1 MGASVTDKVWAQLG
15 GVPVL
20 LHSLRAF
27 ERAPSVGSIVVV
39 VRADTLHAT
48 RALVERHGLRK
59 VAAVVVGG
67 ERRQDSVLAG
77 LNAVERA
84 EIVLVH
90 DAARP
95 LIDQD
100 TIERGV
106 ALAREHGAAVPAVPV
121 RDTIKRVVDGRVVE
135 TPSRA
140 ELWAA
145 LTPQC
150 FRLELLR
157 RAHAESADDATDDCV
172 LVERLGHPVVA
183 YPSSPRNIKI
193 TVADDLRIAEALLG
207 GG

>member
-1 MGASVTDKVWAQLG
+1 MGAVVPDKVWADLG

-27 ERAPSVGSIVVV
+27 ERAPSVGAVVLV
-39 VRADTLHAT
+39 VREETLDSA
-48 RALVERHGLRK
+48 RRLVEGDGLGK

-77 LNAVERA
+77 LNAVGAA
-84 EIVLVH
+84 EVVLVH

-95 LIDQD
+95 LVDRE

-106 ALAREHGAAVPAVPV
+106 ELARAHGAAVPALPV

-157 RAHAESADDATDDCV
+157 RAHAASADDATDDCV
-172 LVERLGHPVVA
+172 LVERLGHPVVV
-183 YPSSPRNIKI
+183 YPGSHRNIKI